1 MLEARVGNGFMART
15 KRLKIRRRLLIE
27 DVLDMI
33 RVIRAAYD
41 RGFSELD
48 LRQEAERLVAAR
60 EVARRRFKSQYSARK
75 SIHDACTRR
84 LRLTAVQFDS
94 RVVAWLSANAEEL
107 HSVLRK
113 VDGYGANR
121 EVVKSLLCA
130 LPRLTTNSARSPKA
144 FPVRGTPDVAS
155 RFEVQRAAKRCV
167 AEHFR
172 ERGYAVPS
180 VEAGRVGWDL
190 QAKIDGQPVLLLE
203 VRPCPLLCLV
213 SPMNSGPNGIS
224 SPSLSRCVTR
234 HH

>member
-1 MLEARVGNGFMART
+1 MLEARVGNGFIART

-27 DVLDMI
+27 DRLDMI

-41 RGFSELD
+41 RGVSELD
-48 LRQEAERLVAAR
+48 LRQELSGVAAR

-75 SIHDACTRR
+75 STHEACTRR

-121 EVVKSLLCA
+121 EVVKSLLGA
-130 LPRLTTNSARSPKA
+130 LPRLTTNSARSPTA
-144 FPVRGTPDVAS
+144 FGVRRTPDVAS

-172 ERGYAVPS
+172 E
-180 VEAGRVGWDL
+180 
-190 QAKIDGQPVLLLE
+190 
-203 VRPCPLLCLV
+203 
-213 SPMNSGPNGIS
+213 
-224 SPSLSRCVTR
+224 
-234 HH
+234 